1 MPPAA
6 RCLTLAGALLLAG
19 CGLGNG
25 GSPAE
30 KEQRITKA
38 ELARMVLPRDE
49 LGSAAAGLRVEAEAG
64 PVGNA
69 EAAEGTLDPDDT
81 AETLAGMG
89 RVTGHE
95 LAYERPGLVSVK
107 KPRGVL
113 YAGTEVELLRDTIY
127 AAKHLNK
134 QLNDFQRLQGR
145 RDIGIRLTRVSTFD
159 VIGVGEE
166 AEGIRA
172 TASFA
177 GLRMH
182 MTLVAFR
189 RGRLVGIASMAR
201 ADRRDVADVTRRL
214 ARRLDARIQGV
225 LAGTIRE
232 GAEPAD
238 PAKPAKAAFPGRER
252 LPALTLQASDLGPGV
267 VVSEQGGKKEKGYVS
282 HQRTFT
288 DVRVGRSHLV
298 VLRAE
303 TQLYRNRS
311 AGTLAFRLMKTP
323 DGRRLYARVAMKS
336 FADES
341 GFKPR
346 KVVVRP
352 LAGVG
357 RDAAGLVVTFQLPT
371 GKFRIA
377 SVFVRSGRHLQ
388 AVTAFCRA
396 ESFYPGDL
404 VPLAE
409 RARRRLVAV

>member
-1 MPPAA
+1 
-6 RCLTLAGALLLAG
+6 
-19 CGLGNG
+19 
-25 GSPAE
+25 
-30 KEQRITKA
+30 
-38 ELARMVLPRDE
+38 
-49 LGSAAAGLRVEAEAG
+49 
-64 PVGNA
+64 
-69 EAAEGTLDPDDT
+69 
-81 AETLAGMG
+81 
-89 RVTGHE
+89 
-95 LAYERPGLVSVK
+95 
-107 KPRGVL
+107 
-113 YAGTEVELLRDTIY
+113 
-127 AAKHLNK
+127 
-134 QLNDFQRLQGR
+134 
-145 RDIGIRLTRVSTFD
+145 
-159 VIGVGEE
+159 
-166 AEGIRA
+166 
-172 TASFA
+172 
-177 GLRMH
+177 MH

-189 RGRLVGIASMAR
+189 RGRLVGVASMAR
-201 ADRRDVADVTRRL
+201 ADRRDVADETRRL

-225 LAGTIRE
+225 LAGTIRDA
-232 GAEPAD
+232 AEPAD
-238 PAKPAKAAFPGRER
+238 PSKAAFPGRER
-252 LPALTLQASDLGPGV
+252 LPALTLQGGDVGPGAT
-267 VVSEQGGKKEKGYVS
+267 VSEQGGKKEDGYVS

-303 TQLYRNRS
+303 TQLYRNQT
-311 AGTLAFRLMKTP
+311 AGTLAFRLLKTP

-404 VPLAE
+404 LPLAE
-409 RARRRLVAV
+409 RGRRRLLTV

>member
-1 MPPAA
+1 MPLAA
-6 RCLTLAGALLLAG
+6 RCLALAGALLLAG

-25 GSPAE
+25 GSKA
-30 KEQRITKA
+30 KEEQKITKA
-38 ELARMVLPRDE
+38 DLARMVVPRDE
-49 LGSAAAGLRVEAEAG
+49 LGTVAVGLRIEADAG

-81 AETLAGMG
+81 AETLAGVG
-89 RVTGHE
+89 RVAGHE
-95 LAYERPGLVSVK
+95 LAYERPGLVAVK

-113 YAGTEVELLRDTIY
+113 YAGTEVELLRDPVY
-127 AAKHLNK
+127 AANHLNK

-145 RDIGIRLTRVSTFD
+145 KDTGVRLSRVSTFD
-159 VIGVGEE
+159 APGVGEE
-166 AEGIRA
+166 AEGLRA

-177 GLRMH
+177 GVRMH

-189 RGRLVGIASMAR
+189 RGRLVGVASMAR
-201 ADRRDVADVTRRL
+201 ADRRNVADETRRL

-225 LAGTIRE
+225 LAGRIR
-232 GAEPAD
+232 GAAD
-238 PAKPAKAAFPGRER
+238 AVDPSKAAFPGRER
-252 LPALTLQASDLGPGV
+252 LPALTLQASDVGPGAT
-267 VVSEQGGKKEKGYVS
+267 VSEQGGKKKDGYVS

-303 TQLYRNRS
+303 TQLYRNQT
-311 AGTLAFRLMKTP
+311 AGTLAFRLLKTP

-357 RDAAGLVVTFQLPT
+357 RGAAGLVVAFQLPT

-404 VPLAE
+404 LPLAE

>member
-1 MPPAA
+1 MPLAA
-6 RCLTLAGALLLAG
+6 RCLALAGALLLAG
-19 CGLGNG
+19 CGFGSG
-25 GSPAE
+25 GSRA
-30 KEQRITKA
+30 KEEQAITKA
-38 ELARMVLPRDE
+38 DLARMVLPRDE
-49 LGSAAAGLRVEAEAG
+49 LGRVAAGLRVEAEAG

-69 EAAEGTLDPDDT
+69 EAAAGTLDPDDT

-95 LAYERPGLVSVK
+95 LAYERPGLVAVK

-113 YAGTEVELLRDTIY
+113 YAGTEVELLRDPVY

-134 QLNDFQRLQGR
+134 QLNDFQRLQSRKNLGVA
-145 RDIGIRLTRVSTFD
+145 LTRVSTFD
-159 VIGVGEE
+159 VAVGEE
-166 AEGIRA
+166 AEGVRA

-177 GLRMH
+177 GVRMH

-189 RGRLVGIASMAR
+189 RGRLVGVASMAR
-201 ADRRDVADVTRRL
+201 ADRRDVADEARRL

-225 LAGTIRE
+225 LAGTIRDA
-232 GAEPAD
+232 AEPAD
-238 PAKPAKAAFPGRER
+238 PAKPAFRGRER
-252 LPALTLQASDLGPGV
+252 LPALTLQPGDVGPGV
-267 VVSEQGGKKEKGYVS
+267 AISEQAAKKDDDYVS

-303 TQLYRNRS
+303 TKLYRNDS
-311 AGTLAFRLMKTP
+311 AGTLAFRLMKTAA
-323 DGRRLYARVAMKS
+323 GRRLYARVAMKS

-341 GFKPR
+341 GFKPQ

-357 RDAAGLVVTFQLPT
+357 RDTVGLVVTFQLPT

-404 VPLAE
+404 LPLAE
-409 RARRRLVAV
+409 RARERLLAV

>member
-1 MPPAA
+1 MPLAA
-6 RCLTLAGALLLAG
+6 RCLALAGALLLAG

-25 GSPAE
+25 GSKA
-30 KEQRITKA
+30 KEEQKITKA
-38 ELARMVLPRDE
+38 DLARMVVPRDE
-49 LGSAAAGLRVEAEAG
+49 LGSVAAGLRIEAEAG

-69 EAAEGTLDPDDT
+69 EAADGTLDPDDT

-95 LAYERPGLVSVK
+95 LAYERPGLVAVK

-113 YAGTEVELLRDTIY
+113 YAGTEVELLRDPVY

-145 RDIGIRLTRVSTFD
+145 KDTGVRLSRVSTFD
-159 VIGVGEE
+159 APGVGEE
-166 AEGIRA
+166 AEGLRA

-177 GLRMH
+177 GVRMH

-189 RGRLVGIASMAR
+189 RGRLVGVASMAR
-201 ADRRDVADVTRRL
+201 ADRRNVADETRRL

-225 LAGTIRE
+225 LAGTIRDA
-232 GAEPAD
+232 AEPAD
-238 PAKPAKAAFPGRER
+238 PAKAAFPGRER
-252 LPALTLQASDLGPGV
+252 LPALTLQASDIGPGV
-267 VVSEQGGKKEKGYVS
+267 AVSEQGGKREDGYVS

-298 VLRAE
+298 ILRAE
-303 TQLYRNRS
+303 TQLYRNQS

-323 DGRRLYARVAMKS
+323 DGRRLYARTAMKS
-336 FADES
+336 FADSS
-341 GFKPR
+341 GFKPQ

-357 RDAAGLVVTFQLPT
+357 RDAVGLVVTFQLPT

-388 AVTAFCRA
+388 AVSAFCRA
-396 ESFYPGDL
+396 ESFYPDDL
-404 VPLAE
+404 LPLAE
-409 RARRRLVAV
+409 RARRRLLAA

>member
-1 MPPAA
+1 MPLAA
-6 RCLTLAGALLLAG
+6 RCLALAGALLLAG

-25 GSPAE
+25 GSKA
-30 KEQRITKA
+30 KEEQAITKGD
-38 ELARMVLPRDE
+38 LARMVLPEAE
-49 LGSAAAGLRVEAEAG
+49 LGKVAAGLRVEAEAG

-81 AETLAGMG
+81 AETLDGMG

-95 LAYERPGLVSVK
+95 LAYERPGLVAVK
-107 KPRGVL
+107 KRRGVL
-113 YAGTEVELLRDTIY
+113 YAGTEVELLRDPVY

-134 QLNDFQRLQGR
+134 QLNDFQRLRSRKDLGVA
-145 RDIGIRLTRVSTFD
+145 LTRVSTFD
-159 VIGVGEE
+159 VTGIGEE
-166 AEGIRA
+166 AEGVRA

-177 GLRMH
+177 GVRMH

-189 RGRLVGIASMAR
+189 RGRLVGVASMAR
-201 ADRRDVADVTRRL
+201 ADRRNVADETRRL

-225 LAGTIRE
+225 LAGTIHDAA
-232 GAEPAD
+232 GPAH
-238 PAKPAKAAFPGRER
+238 PAKAAFPGRKR
-252 LPALTLQASDLGPGV
+252 LPALTLQADDVGPGV
-267 VVSEQGGKKEKGYVS
+267 AISEQGAKKDDDYVS

-303 TQLYRNRS
+303 TQLYRNDS
-311 AGTLAFRLMKTP
+311 AGALAFRLMKTP
-323 DGRRLYARVAMKS
+323 DGRRLYARIAMKS

-341 GFKPR
+341 GFKPQ

-352 LAGVG
+352 LAGAG
-357 RDAAGLVVTFQLPT
+357 RDAVGLVVTFQLPT

-377 SVFVRSGRHLQ
+377 SVFVRSGRHVQ

-404 VPLAE
+404 LPLAE
-409 RARRRLVAV
+409 RARERLLSV

>member
-6 RCLTLAGALLLAG
+6 RCLALAGSLLLAG

-25 GSPAE
+25 GSPG
-30 KEQRITKA
+30 KEEQKITKA
-38 ELARMVLPRDE
+38 DLARMVLPRDE
-49 LGSAAAGLRVEAEAG
+49 LGSVAVGLRIEADAG

-81 AETLAGMG
+81 AETLAGLG

-113 YAGTEVELLRDTIY
+113 YAGTEVELLRDPVY

-145 RDIGIRLTRVSTFD
+145 RDLGVKLTRVSTFD
-159 VIGVGEE
+159 VAVVGEE
-166 AEGIRA
+166 AEGLRA
-172 TASFA
+172 TASLA

-189 RGRLVGIASMAR
+189 RGRLVGVASMAR
-201 ADRRDVADVTRRL
+201 ADRRDVADETRRL

-225 LAGTIRE
+225 LAGTIRDA
-232 GAEPAD
+232 AEPAD
-238 PAKPAKAAFPGRER
+238 PSKAAFAGRER
-252 LPALTLQASDLGPGV
+252 LPALTLQAGDVGPGAT
-267 VVSEQGGKKEKGYVS
+267 VSEQGGKKEDGYVS

-303 TQLYRNRS
+303 TQLYRS
-311 AGTLAFRLMKTP
+311 GSTAALAYRLMKTP
-323 DGRRLYARVAMKS
+323 DGRRLYARLAMKS
-336 FADES
+336 FADS
-341 GFKPR
+341 WGVKPR

-352 LAGVG
+352 LAGAG
-357 RDAAGLVVTFQLPT
+357 REATGLVVTFELPT
-371 GKFRIA
+371 GTFRIA
-377 SVFVRSGRHLQ
+377 SVFVHSGRHIQ

-396 ESFYPGDL
+396 ESLDPSDL
-404 VPLAE
+404 VPLGE
-409 RARRRLVAV
+409 RARRRLLAV